1 MDTDNS
7 FDVHDLHEVLKKKG
21 LFQWVLSENVLYPSN
36 GYVDFWL
43 ENDDIPGRS
52 WQLRPPKM
60 TMGLDK
66 QDQ

>member
-7 FDVHDLHEVLKKKG
+7 FDVHDFHEVLKKKDC
-21 LFQWVLSENVLYPSN
+21 SN
-36 GYVDFWL
+36 GFCLKMCCTLQMVTLIFWL
-43 ENDDIPGRS
+43 DNDDIPGRS

-60 TMGLDK
+60 TTDLDK

>member
-36 GYVDFWL
+36 GYVDFL
-43 ENDDIPGRS
+43 VG
-52 WQLRPPKM
+52 K
-60 TMGLDK
+60 
-66 QDQ
+66 